1 MATFKARTP
10 ADSIWIHSLAFSFC
24 QTFLKFYKRGNKWL
38 FLTDTSIYHISIIL
52 AAKIL
57 TNHHPTQCNVIT
69 KNFCSPKNW
78 AVGPKNG
85 TFLFYCTICLILI
98 WLPQSGPIY
107 ALTADLNPLAEMS
120 ASVDWK
126 KDSRRPVLFTVRIHY
141 RCEGDGYKEALH
153 KST

>member
-1 MATFKARTP
+1 MDTFF
-10 ADSIWIHSLAFSFC
+10 SLF
-24 QTFLKFYKRGNKWL
+24 FLPNNSEVLQKRQQMIVFNRHLNLPYFQKLRGL
-38 FLTDTSIYHISIIL
+38 
-52 AAKIL
+52 KIL
-57 TNHHPTQCNVIT
+57 TNHHPTQCNVST

-85 TFLFYCTICLILI
+85 TFLFYCTICLDLI
-98 WLPQSGPIY
+98 WLPQSRPIY
-107 ALTADLNPLAEMS
+107 VLTADLNPRAEMS

-126 KDSRRPVLFTVRIHY
+126 KDSRRPVLFTMRIHY